1 MPRVWLVGPKGQ
13 RQLKKPC
20 LEQMHEAFQFPAWG
34 SVKRMGEDQW
44 REGRASVIHR
54 LPTTPESIVARA
66 KETKGSGYLWF
77 WFFRGGREE
86 VSNLR
91 AAMAERSRATV
102 DDPHWTLVIC
112 SVLAR
117 ESPTGLSECRS
128 AHLRLCGSFTDP
140 QSGPGQLYNHVRKL
154 SLSSLV
160 AANTD
165 STSRISE
172 LSAS

>member
-44 REGRASVIHR
+44 RKGEHCYRQAPHNPREHSCQSKG
-54 LPTTPESIVARA
+54 
-66 KETKGSGYLWF
+66 TKGSGCLWF
-77 WFFRGGREE
+77 WFSRGGREE

-91 AAMAERSRATV
+91 AAMAEKSRATV
-102 DDPHWTLVIC
+102 DDPRWTLVIC
-112 SVLAR
+112 PVLAR

-128 AHLRLCGSFTDP
+128 AHLRLCGSFTDAE
-140 QSGPGQLYNHVRKL
+140 SGPGQLYNHVRKL

-160 AANTD
+160 AASTD

>member
-20 LEQMHEAFQFPAWG
+20 LEQTHKAFQTQPG
-34 SVKRMGEDQW
+34 VQLRMGEDQW
-44 REGRASVIHR
+44 RRPGICYRQVPHN
-54 LPTTPESIVARA
+54 PESTAARA

-91 AAMAERSRATV
+91 AAMAEKSRATV
-102 DDPHWTLVIC
+102 DDPRWTLVTC

-140 QSGPGQLYNHVRKL
+140 ESGSGQLYNHVRKL
-154 SLSSLV
+154 SLSNLV